1 MTIRY
6 TIPGMTE
13 FPDICLLFCGLWRKQ
28 PDMFFPD
35 VAIESVY
42 GGFPGSRLGGGRNNA
57 GPQMDAAQ
65 VSEMIGRYNE
75 LGIGCNAT
83 FTSQHA
89 SCAELAEGGYERM
102 LLEALAAGQGNGAI
116 LWSDELA
123 ACVRRDFPSL
133 ALVASTTK
141 ELPDVAQT
149 EALLGLYDR
158 AVLEYNIVHD
168 PAELAR
174 ITRPEGLEIMV
185 NEYCTLHCPHRR
197 EHYADV
203 SLCQHEGRVSSF
215 ACRHD
220 PAPQAYGFMQGLAD
234 GEVFLKNAEV
244 RAIAK
249 ERGVEHFKIVGRGLE
264 RYDVVDALL
273 YYLVQ
278 PDCWYEVRDFL
289 VRHHYLG

>member
-1 MTIRY
+1 MIRY

-13 FPDICLLFCGLWRKQ
+13 FPDLCLLFCSLWRKQ

-42 GGFPGSRLGGGRNNA
+42 GGFPGSQLGGGRNNV
-57 GPQMDAAQ
+57 GPQMETAQ
-65 VSEMIGRYNE
+65 VAEMLGRYNE

-89 SCAELAEGGYERM
+89 GCDELAEGSYERM
-102 LLEALAAGQGNGAI
+102 LLETLAAGEGNGAI

-123 ACVRRDFPSL
+123 DCVRRDFPGL
-133 ALVASTTK
+133 VLVASTTK
-141 ELPDVAQT
+141 ELADVAQT
-149 EALLGLYDR
+149 EALLGRYDR

-168 PAELAR
+168 AGKLAC

-185 NEYCTLHCPHRR
+185 NEYCTLHCPWRC

-203 SLCQHEGRVSSF
+203 SRCQYEGRVSAF
-215 ACRHD
+215 ACRHE
-220 PAPQAYGFMQGLAD
+220 PAPQAHGFLQGLVD
-234 GEVFLKNAEV
+234 GEVFLKNARV
-244 RAIAK
+244 RAIA
-249 ERGVEHFKIVGRGLE
+249 EEHGIEHFKIVGRGLE

-289 VRHHYLG
+289 IRHRYLG